1 MYYVVSASSFA
12 CRFFNINI
20 AWDLRKDTNDFSDIT
35 RQDLLEDKPGDAE
48 YLAAFNKVAPS
59 HSKTIICRICIRMPI

>member
-20 AWDLRKDTNDFSDIT
+20 AWDLRKDTDDFSDIQ
-35 RQDLLEDKPGDAE
+35 RQHLLRDRPGDAE
-48 YLAAFNKVAPS
+48 YLEAFDKVAS
-59 HSKTIICRICIRMPI
+59 LDQLVHMHNLYLHD